1 MIAAIVEQRLRNQFI
16 TRASRRSPADI
27 VRWLGAVQAQE
38 YAPAK
43 WALGLR
49 TRDGTT
55 DADVQ
60 QALDE
65 GRIVRTHAM
74 RPTWHFVAAEDCRWL
89 LELTAPQV
97 HRRMAT
103 YDRRIGLEPPVMRRG
118 TRIVERA
125 LRDGQHLTRA
135 ELRDRLA
142 RSGMALDPMRLA
154 HLLLYAELERAICSG
169 PRRAKQSTY
178 ALFDERVPA
187 SPRLSRDEAMAEL
200 ARRYFQSH
208 GPATIRDFVWW
219 SGLRTPD
226 AKRGIDIW
234 SGGTWSGRPSGRP
247 KLISTEIDGLTYWSA
262 AGSRTGSP
270 RRRRVL
276 LLPIYDEYLVA
287 YRDRVAVP
295 HGANAMM
302 SFRSRERFQ
311 YPHALAI
318 DGQVAG
324 TWRVRP
330 AARSMSIEVVPYRRL
345 TPRDRRELDDA
356 AERYARF
363 VDSPVSLSIMARRT

>member
-1 MIAAIVEQRLRNQFI
+1 VIAAIVDQRLRNQFL
-16 TRASRRSPADI
+16 TRAGPPDPAAI
-27 VRWLGAVQAQE
+27 VRWFGAVQAQE
-38 YAPAK
+38 HGPAK

-49 TRDGTT
+49 GRDGAS

-97 HRRMAT
+97 HKRMAT

-118 TRIVERA
+118 TKIVERA
-125 LRDGQHLTRA
+125 LRDGRHLTRT
-135 ELRDRLA
+135 ELREHLA
-142 RSGMALDPMRLA
+142 RAGMALDPMRLA
-154 HLLLYAELERAICSG
+154 HLLLHAELARAICSG

-178 ALFDERVPA
+178 ALFDERVAA

-219 SGLRTPD
+219 SGLSTPD
-226 AKRGIDIW
+226 AKRALDIW
-234 SGGTWSGRPSGRP
+234 SGRLSSRPQLR
-247 KLISTEIDGLTYWSA
+247 STEIDGLTYRSA
-262 AGSRTGSP
+262 AGSTTASP
-270 RRRRVL
+270 LRRRVL

-311 YPHALAI
+311 YPHALVI

-345 TPRDRRELDDA
+345 TPRERRELNA
-356 AERYARF
+356 AARRYAGF
-363 VDSPVSLSIMARRT
+363 VGVDCRADVHPARR